1 MRLQAVRS
9 VASDGKSYRLPP
21 DKENTAVRHIALVKI
36 LFWISDVLVVFIC
49 LFLPIGAM
57 FPCYRFSRW
66 QQ

>member
-36 LFWISDVLVVFIC
+36 LF
-49 LFLPIGAM
+49 
-57 FPCYRFSRW
+57 
-66 QQ
+66 